1 VTGQR
6 VRIRSVP
13 MMPALVTGAWAGFV
27 PGVFIGGALGTLI
40 SFGAGAAL
48 EWMRELSFTTGIQQQ
63 LLPFGDR
70 IGLLQTLQDDWLIVI
85 PVTAVALGILSALI
99 GALTAALVSASY
111 GSLLGGVEVEIEP
124 AGATSAAAP
133 ATAVE
138 SARPGVKREHRRRAR
153 GRSDSAA

>member
-1 VTGQR
+1 MTSQR
-6 VRIRSVP
+6 VRISSVP

-27 PGVFIGGALGTLI
+27 PGLFIGGAVGTLI

-85 PVTAVALGILSALI
+85 PVTAVGVGILSALI
-99 GALTAALVSASY
+99 GLLTAALVSASY

-124 AGATSAAAP
+124 AGAASAAP
-133 ATAVE
+133 APEA
-138 SARPGVKREHRRRAR
+138 ARPGLKRENRRRAR
-153 GRSDSAA
+153 RRSDSAA

>member
-1 VTGQR
+1 MTSQR

-13 MMPALVTGAWAGFV
+13 IVPALVTGAWAGFV
-27 PGVFIGGALGTLI
+27 PGLFIGGAAGTLI

-85 PVTAVALGILSALI
+85 SVAAVAVGILSALI
-99 GALTAALVSASY
+99 GVLTAALVSASY

-124 AGATSAAAP
+124 VGPESAAAP
-133 ATAVE
+133 AP
-138 SARPGVKREHRRRAR
+138 PGVKREPRRRAR
-153 GRSDSAA
+153 RRSDSAA